1 MSNGSSRKMLTHL
14 GHISCTVLAV
24 PTGCGARYTERRDTK
39 EVLLQTAAQGKGGGK
54 SEIFLA
60 STPRLKRRT
69 PRPGHAVASLLD
81 TRVCLVLLQFIWLVL
96 YIYTTTTIRSRWYR
110 VAASGAMFLRGLLQ
124 FFSHLLSRRR
134 REGRYSARFQTDI
147 ASILM

>member
-1 MSNGSSRKMLTHL
+1 M
-14 GHISCTVLAV
+14 
-24 PTGCGARYTERRDTK
+24 
-39 EVLLQTAAQGKGGGK
+39 GGK

-96 YIYTTTTIRSRWYR
+96 LYIQLLLFARGGGR

-124 FFSHLLSRRR
+124 FFSHLLSWR
-134 REGRYSARFQTDI
+134 REEYTARFQTDI

>member
-1 MSNGSSRKMLTHL
+1 MLTHL
-14 GHISCTVLAV
+14 GHFSCTVLAV

-39 EVLLQTAAQGKGGGK
+39 EVLLQTAAQGKGGK

-96 YIYTTTTIRSRWYR
+96 LYIHYY
-110 VAASGAMFLRGLLQ
+110 
-124 FFSHLLSRRR
+124 
-134 REGRYSARFQTDI
+134 YS
-147 ASILM
+147 LEVV